1 MKKIFIRSFTLWL
14 PLVVATTGIFS
25 FAYLA
30 TQQNYRQSLNDPQIQ
45 MAEDAAVSLAADY
58 IPANV
63 VLRGVPLIDMATS
76 LASWIVVCDVSGVPL
91 ESSAVLDGAPPHL
104 PAELFDTST
113 WNSRKTFSAPSGS
126 ETRVTWQPR
135 EGVRQAVVL
144 VSFHTPRGVGYVAVG
159 RSMRVVEDRIINL
172 THLAV
177 VAWGVT
183 ILALFAVIFALV
195 ALGI

>member
-45 MAEDAAVSLAADY
+45 MAEDAAVSLAANY

-63 VLRGVPLIDMATS
+63 VVRGVSLVDMTTS
-76 LASWIVVCDVSGVPL
+76 LASWTVVYDASGVPL
-91 ESSAVLDGAPPHL
+91 ESSGVLDGASPRL

-113 WNSRKTFSAPSGS
+113 WNSGKTFSAPTGS

-135 EGVRQAVVL
+135 DGVRQAVVL
-144 VSFHTPRGVGYVAVG
+144 VSFHTPQGVGYVAVG

-183 ILALFAVIFALV
+183 ILASFAVIFALV